1 MGAEATENLLKGRI
15 SYRSQRQLSS
25 TPTEKYLLISENVL
39 EKRNPILSTIEAHTV
54 VMWHTKSNWEKR
66 KTETFSVNMC
76 VFWVGTAGFIT
87 QLLDDMPNDIP
98 NVTTIKPVAD
108 VLIDKY

>member
-39 EKRNPILSTIEAHTV
+39 EKRNPILLTIEAHAV
-54 VMWHTKSNWEKR
+54 VMWNTKSNWEKR
-66 KTETFSVNMC
+66 KNCNFFCEYVRVLGQHSRIYYPA
-76 VFWVGTAGFIT
+76 VGWYA
-87 QLLDDMPNDIP
+87 
-98 NVTTIKPVAD
+98 
-108 VLIDKY
+108 

>member
-1 MGAEATENLLKGRI
+1 
-15 SYRSQRQLSS
+15 
-25 TPTEKYLLISENVL
+25 
-39 EKRNPILSTIEAHTV
+39 
-54 VMWHTKSNWEKR
+54 
-66 KTETFSVNMC
+66 MC
-76 VFWVGTAGFIT
+76 VFWVSTARFIT

>member
-39 EKRNPILSTIEAHTV
+39 EKRNPILLTIEAHAV
-54 VMWHTKSNWEKR
+54 VMWNTKSNWEKR
-66 KTETFSVNMC
+66 KNGNFFCEYVHVLGQHSRIYYPA
-76 VFWVGTAGFIT
+76 VGWYA
-87 QLLDDMPNDIP
+87 
-98 NVTTIKPVAD
+98 
-108 VLIDKY
+108 